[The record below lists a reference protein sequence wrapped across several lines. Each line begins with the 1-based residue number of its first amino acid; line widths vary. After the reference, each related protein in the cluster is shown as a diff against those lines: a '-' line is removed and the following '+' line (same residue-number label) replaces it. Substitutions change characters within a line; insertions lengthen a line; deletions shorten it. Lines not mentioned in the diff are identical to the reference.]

1 MRRRFSPLSKRRPS
15 REVRAPASPSPPPA
29 RGGLEINDKF
39 RAALE
44 LMESTDRPV
53 FVTGRAGTGK
63 STLLEY
69 FRDTTRKR
77 IAVLAPTGVAA
88 LNVRG
93 QTIHSFCRFKP
104 DITLDKVKKLPPGGR
119 GRPRGGRTGGGDSD
133 PAELYKHFE
142 TIVIDEISM
151 VRADLLDCVEKF
163 LRLNGPDPKRLFGGL
178 QMVFIGDLYQLPPV
192 VTTAERALFAGP
204 YETPYFFSARV
215 FSDPAFAMEFVELE
229 KIYRQSEQ
237 DFIGLLNAIRNRSA
251 TDADLERLNRRCDP
265 DFSPPDDDF
274 YVTLTST
281 NDLASERNREK
292 LAGLGGRAVAYEG
305 VLAGEFQRSSLPTD
319 ERLELKTGA
328 QVMLLTNDPL
338 GRWVNGS
345 IGRVADILRTP
356 DGNADRAGSP
366 EDVVVV
372 ELRDGAAVDVRPNV
386 WEIFRFR
393 LDPDGGGII
402 SEPVGSFS
410 QYPLRL
416 AWAITI
422 HKSQG
427 KTFDRVVIDF
437 GRGTFAHGQ
446 AYVALSRCTNFEGL
460 VLKKPIRRGHIRL
473 DYDIVR
479 FLTRTQYKKADER
492 LSYAAKVALINEA
505 IREGRDLEI
514 LYLKPDDTKTRRRI
528 RAESIEKLD
537 FRGRCFEGVV
547 AYCYKR
553 EEQRHFRIDRMLE
566 VKVL

>member
-1 MRRRFSPLSKRRPS
+1 MSKKRPA
-15 REVRAPASPSPPPA
+15 REVRAPAPPPPLPA
-29 RGGLEINDKF
+29 RPGLEINDKF

-44 LMESTDRPV
+44 LMESSGRPV

-63 STLLEY
+63 STLLEH

-93 QTIHSFCRFKP
+93 QTIHSFCRFRP
-104 DITLDKVKKLPPGGR
+104 DVTLDKVKKLPPGGR
-119 GRPRGGRTGGGDSD
+119 GRGRGVRAGSGDG
-133 PAELYKHFE
+133 AEIYKRLE
-142 TIVIDEISM
+142 TVVIDEISM

-192 VTTAERALFAGP
+192 VASSERALFAGP

-215 FSDPAFAMEFVELE
+215 FANPAFAMEFVELE
-229 KIYRQSEQ
+229 KIYRQSEE

-251 TDADLERLNRRCDP
+251 TDADLERLNSRWQP
-265 DFSPPDDDF
+265 DFVPPDDGF

-281 NDLASERNREK
+281 NDLAAERNREK
-292 LAGLGGRAVAYEG
+292 LAELRGRAAVYAG
-305 VLAGEFQRSSLPTD
+305 VLAGDFGRASLPTE
-319 ERLELKTGA
+319 ERLELKAGA

-345 IGRVADILRTP
+345 IGRVADIVRVKG
-356 DGNADRAGSP
+356 DD
-366 EDVVVV
+366 DVVVV
-372 ELRDGAAVDVRPNV
+372 ELRDGATVDVRPNV

-393 LDPDGGGII
+393 LDPDGAGIV
-402 SEPVGSFS
+402 SEPVGSFT

-427 KTFDRVVIDF
+427 KTFDRVVVDF

-446 AYVALSRCTNFEGL
+446 AYVALSRCTSFEGL
-460 VLKKPIRRGHIRL
+460 VLKKPVRRAHIRL

-492 LSYAAKVALINEA
+492 MSYAAKVALIGEA

-514 LYLKPDDTKTRRRI
+514 LYLKPDDTKSRRRI
-528 RAESIEKLD
+528 RAESIETLD
-537 FRGRCFEGVV
+537 FKGRRFEGVV

>member
-1 MRRRFSPLSKRRPS
+1 MSKKRPA
-15 REVRAPASPSPPPA
+15 REVRAPAPSPPPQA
-29 RGGLEINDKF
+29 RPAVELNEKF

-44 LMESTDRPV
+44 LMEAGDRPV

-77 IAVLAPTGVAA
+77 VAVLAPTGVAA

-104 DITLDKVKKLPPGGR
+104 DVTLDKVKKLPPGRR
-119 GRPRGGRTGGGDSD
+119 GRPGAGRAPAGEAGD
-133 PAELYKHFE
+133 PAELYKRFD
-142 TIVIDEISM
+142 TVVIDEISM

-178 QMVFIGDLYQLPPV
+178 QIVFIGDLYQLPPV
-192 VTTAERALFAGP
+192 VTAAERALFPGL

-215 FSDPAFAMEFVELE
+215 FENPAFALEFVELE
-229 KIYRQSEQ
+229 KIYRQSEA
-237 DFIGLLNAIRNRSA
+237 DFIGLLNAVRNRTA
-251 TDADLERLNRRCDP
+251 TDGDLARLNRRCDP
-265 DFSPPDDDF
+265 GFAPPDGEF

-281 NDLASERNREK
+281 NDLAAARNREK
-292 LAGLGGRAVAYEG
+292 LAGLRGRLSAYEG
-305 VLAGEFQRSSLPTD
+305 VRTGEFEKSSLPTE
-319 ERLELKTGA
+319 ERLELKAGA

-345 IGRVADILRTP
+345 IGRVADILRAK
-356 DGNADRAGSP
+356 G
-366 EDVVVV
+366 EDDVIVV
-372 ELRDGAAVDVRPNV
+372 ELRGGATVDVRPAV

-393 LDPDGGGII
+393 LDPDGAGVV
-402 SEPVGSFS
+402 SEPVGAFT
-410 QYPLRL
+410 QYPLKL

-437 GRGTFAHGQ
+437 GRGAFAHGQ
-446 AYVALSRCTNFEGL
+446 AYVALSRCTSFEGL
-460 VLKKPIRRGHIRL
+460 VLLKPVRRSDLRL

-479 FLTRTQYKKADER
+479 FLTRTQYRDADAR
-492 LSYAAKVALINEA
+492 LSYAAKVALINES

-528 RAESIEKLD
+528 RAESIAALD
-537 FRGRCFEGVV
+537 FKGRRFEGVV
-547 AYCYKR
+547 AFCYKR
-553 EEQRHFRIDRMLE
+553 DEQRHFRIDRMLE
-566 VKVL
+566 VRVL